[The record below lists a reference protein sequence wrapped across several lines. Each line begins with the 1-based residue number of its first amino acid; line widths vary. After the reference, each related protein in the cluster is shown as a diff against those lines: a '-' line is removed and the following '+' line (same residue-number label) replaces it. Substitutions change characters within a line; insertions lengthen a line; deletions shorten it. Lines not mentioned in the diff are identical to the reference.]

1 MGTAQHGDT
10 DDLQQEGIIPRA
22 MSLLFE
28 TLNRSSTPGLRN
40 GRSKLEKKFRPLS
53 VPAAFDDLRRNKS
66 SINVSFVEI
75 YNEDLVDLLNPA
87 PPSERPLV
95 TIREDS
101 KGQIY
106 WSGVRE
112 LPVENT
118 NDVLKCVITLW
129 AVIVA
134 FHYRHNNS

>member
-1 MGTAQHGDT
+1 MGTAQHGDA
-10 DDLQQEGIIPRA
+10 DDLQTEGIIPRA

-28 TLNRSSTPGLRN
+28 TLSRSSTPNLRN

-66 SINVSFVEI
+66 SIKVSFVEI

-87 PPSERPLV
+87 PSSERPLV

-112 LPVENT
+112 LSVENT
-118 NDVLKCVITLW
+118 NDVLK
-129 AVIVA
+129 
-134 FHYRHNNS
+134 